1 MATILIIDDVPGIRY
16 IIGMVIKQTQLDSLD
31 SPLDAIEA
39 GNGTEGLDLL
49 ARYHPEIVILD
60 NCLPDMNGSEWL
72 ERSAVIWPSAVI
84 VISASTELELIART
98 HPMAVDILAKPFKL
112 EQLRLMIQ
120 EVLSRVLSKDTSL

>member
-16 IIGMVIKQTQLDSLD
+16 IIDMVIKQTRLDSLD

-60 NCLPDMNGSEWL
+60 NYLPDMNGSEWL

>member
-1 MATILIIDDVPGIRY
+1 MATILIIDDMPGIRY
-16 IIGMVIKQTQLDSLD
+16 IIGMVVKQTRLDSLE

-60 NCLPDMNGSEWL
+60 NYLPDMNGSEWL

-84 VISASTELELIART
+84 VTSASTELELIART